1 MRSAA
6 RVWLTVGPL
15 ALAAGGGALALV
27 LTSNHE
33 ENEIRTSI
41 LGLLVGWSFVIAGL
55 IAQTRRPENRTGIL
69 MIVVGFTFFAGA
81 LAESNNSLAFTLG
94 HVLGAIFIAALVH
107 LLLAYPSGRLA
118 SARERAIVVAGYAV
132 AFLANAAPILFDRSP
147 TPDCANC
154 PDNAFLVADNETAD
168 DVLSVLFEGLGFLFL
183 AVVVVLLVQRWR
195 RSSPAAR
202 RLLGPVLFA
211 GGATVFFFAVSIA
224 VYPLS
229 SAAAELI
236 GIGALAGFVATPF
249 VFLWGV
255 LRSRFARGDVGALLR
270 DTGETPTLPETQ
282 DALRELLH
290 DPTLELLYWLDIERT
305 FFDIDGRRRELPE
318 PGSDRA
324 ATEVKSEGEPLAALV
339 YDPVLRGESELIDSV
354 TAALRLRLEKD
365 RSVRELRISE
375 YRSRALVEALPDSI
389 FRLSRDG
396 KFLDVQAHDP
406 ENLIFPPEDMIG
418 TTLFDIPSDVISP
431 ETLAE
436 RMRLVE
442 RAFETG
448 EVQSHEYEVNAHFG
462 RRIAEARI
470 VPSGENEFVM
480 IVCDVTERTPSCR
493 PTPRPSSAS
502 ATSSARWATPQPAC
516 SAFSSSTGGSGTM
529 P

>member
-1 MRSAA
+1 MRSAS

-27 LTSNHE
+27 LTSGHE

-55 IAQTRRPENRTGIL
+55 IALTRRPENRTGIL

-118 SARERAIVVAGYAV
+118 SARERAIVVVGYFV

-154 PDNAFLVADNETAD
+154 PENAFLVADNETAD

-202 RLLGPVLFA
+202 RLLGPVLLA

-255 LRSRFARGDVGALLR
+255 LRSRLARGDVGALFV
-270 DTGETPTLPETQ
+270 TP
-282 DALRELLH
+282 ARH
-290 DPTLELLYWLDIERT
+290 
-305 FFDIDGRRRELPE
+305 RR
-318 PGSDRA
+318 S
-324 ATEVKSEGEPLAALV
+324 
-339 YDPVLRGESELIDSV
+339 
-354 TAALRLRLEKD
+354 
-365 RSVRELRISE
+365 
-375 YRSRALVEALPDSI
+375 
-389 FRLSRDG
+389 
-396 KFLDVQAHDP
+396 
-406 ENLIFPPEDMIG
+406 
-418 TTLFDIPSDVISP
+418 
-431 ETLAE
+431 
-436 RMRLVE
+436 
-442 RAFETG
+442 
-448 EVQSHEYEVNAHFG
+448 
-462 RRIAEARI
+462 
-470 VPSGENEFVM
+470 
-480 IVCDVTERTPSCR
+480 
-493 PTPRPSSAS
+493 PRPRTRSGSSCTIPRS
-502 ATSSARWATPQPAC
+502 SFCIGSTSSER
-516 SAFSSSTGGSGTM
+516 SSTSTDAGASCPNPGPTGPSRR
-529 P
+529 